1 MFLLIYNKNTN
12 SNIFLKI
19 IKIIP
24 KNLEIGIFVVYLY
37 YQNKTNINILNNK
50 IMKKINKILVGLL
63 IASSIVAGF
72 RVNEVYQER
81 QHKTFELRLERA
93 ELKHKLDS
101 VMWVNPASEEVS
113 NLYEEYCDLTLKIN
127 NIK

>member
-1 MFLLIYNKNTN
+1 M
-12 SNIFLKI
+12 
-19 IKIIP
+19 
-24 KNLEIGIFVVYLY
+24 EIFVVYLY
-37 YQNKTNINILNNK
+37 YQNKTSINILNNK

-63 IASSIVAGF
+63 IASSIIAGF

-101 VMWVNPASEEVS
+101 VMWFNPASEEVS

>member
-1 MFLLIYNKNTN
+1 
-12 SNIFLKI
+12 
-19 IKIIP
+19 
-24 KNLEIGIFVVYLY
+24 
-37 YQNKTNINILNNK
+37 
-50 IMKKINKILVGLL
+50 MKKINKILVGLL

-81 QHKTFELRLERA
+81 QHKTFELRLERV

-101 VMWVNPASEEVS
+101 VMWINPASEEVS

>member
-1 MFLLIYNKNTN
+1 MK
-12 SNIFLKI
+12 NIFKYAI
-19 IKIIP
+19 IATII
-24 KNLEIGIFVVYLY
+24 LMGIAGIRVYNAY
-37 YQNKTNINILNNK
+37 GDYQT
-50 IMKKINKILVGLL
+50 
-63 IASSIVAGF
+63 
-72 RVNEVYQER
+72 
-81 QHKTFELRLERA
+81 KTFELRLERA

>member
-1 MFLLIYNKNTN
+1 
-12 SNIFLKI
+12 
-19 IKIIP
+19 
-24 KNLEIGIFVVYLY
+24 
-37 YQNKTNINILNNK
+37 
-50 IMKKINKILVGLL
+50 MKKVNKILTGLL
-63 IASSIVAGF
+63 VLSFIIAGI
-72 RVNEVYQER
+72 RVYNAYGEYQT
-81 QHKTFELRLERA
+81 KIFELRLERA

>member
-1 MFLLIYNKNTN
+1 MKTIFKYAIIATIILMGIAGIRGYKAYN
-12 SNIFLKI
+12 
-19 IKIIP
+19 
-24 KNLEIGIFVVYLY
+24 E
-37 YQNKTNINILNNK
+37 YQT
-50 IMKKINKILVGLL
+50 
-63 IASSIVAGF
+63 
-72 RVNEVYQER
+72 
-81 QHKTFELRLERA
+81 KTFELRLERA

>member
-1 MFLLIYNKNTN
+1 
-12 SNIFLKI
+12 
-19 IKIIP
+19 
-24 KNLEIGIFVVYLY
+24 
-37 YQNKTNINILNNK
+37 
-50 IMKKINKILVGLL
+50 MKKINKILAGLL
-63 IASSIVAGF
+63 VLSFIIASI
-72 RVNEVYQER
+72 RVYKAYGDYQT
-81 QHKTFELRLERA
+81 KTFELRLERA

>member
-1 MFLLIYNKNTN
+1 MKTIFKYAIIATIILMGIAGIRVYNAY
-12 SNIFLKI
+12 
-19 IKIIP
+19 
-24 KNLEIGIFVVYLY
+24 GD
-37 YQNKTNINILNNK
+37 YQT
-50 IMKKINKILVGLL
+50 
-63 IASSIVAGF
+63 
-72 RVNEVYQER
+72 
-81 QHKTFELRLERA
+81 KTFELRLERA

>member
-24 KNLEIGIFVVYLY
+24 KKFGNWKFLLY
-37 YQNKTNINILNNK
+37 ICTIKIKQVLNNK

>member
-1 MFLLIYNKNTN
+1 
-12 SNIFLKI
+12 
-19 IKIIP
+19 
-24 KNLEIGIFVVYLY
+24 
-37 YQNKTNINILNNK
+37 
-50 IMKKINKILVGLL
+50 MKKINKILAGLL
-63 IASSIVAGF
+63 VLSFIIAGI
-72 RVNEVYQER
+72 RVYNAYGDYQT
-81 QHKTFELRLERA
+81 KTFELRLERA